1 MPLAEF
7 RKNNS
12 KYVQRK
18 TPRRRARTQRRTIE
32 VQPTF
37 QPLMRERGRKEEKK
51 GSPCKKQAAGDD
63 EMNGMNAKP
72 SQTIA

>member
-12 KYVQRK
+12 KYVHRK
-18 TPRRRARTQRRTIE
+18 TRRRRRERAHSGATIE

-37 QPLMRERGRKEEKK
+37 QPLMK
-51 GSPCKKQAAGDD
+51 GAKRAQPCKAAAGDEWD
-63 EMNGMNAKP
+63 GYKA
-72 SQTIA
+72 QLAAQFDHFY